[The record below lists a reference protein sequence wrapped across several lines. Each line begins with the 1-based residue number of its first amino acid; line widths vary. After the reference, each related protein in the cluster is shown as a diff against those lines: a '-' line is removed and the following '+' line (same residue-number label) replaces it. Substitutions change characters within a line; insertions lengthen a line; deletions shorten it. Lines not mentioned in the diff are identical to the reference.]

1 MIPCSLLIASIFI
14 PRTFLL
20 IVLII
25 LAAATNVLVPAHT
38 NLFVVILV
46 AIDLRQCGHGR
57 QNLSV
62 KYWQKLGG
70 KTLVSSP
77 QHFLPQLS

>member
-38 NLFVVILV
+38 HLFVVILV
-46 AIDLRQCGHGR
+46 AIDLRQCDHG
-57 QNLSV
+57 
-62 KYWQKLGG
+62 
-70 KTLVSSP
+70 
-77 QHFLPQLS
+77 

>member
-38 NLFVVILV
+38 HLILV
-46 AIDLRQCGHGR
+46 VLVTINLRENGEILIR
-57 QNLSV
+57 M
-62 KYWQKLGG
+62 
-70 KTLVSSP
+70 
-77 QHFLPQLS
+77 